1 MQRNPPPTLPLLQA
15 RCDRL
20 RLVVLIPTYNNAGT
34 LGRVLREVQQYTR
47 NIIVVNDGSTDAT
60 ADVLRG
66 FPEVARVS
74 YPRNVG
80 KGWALRQGFAAAT
93 AAGYEHAITID
104 SDGQHFAADL
114 PTFVDKLEAEGP
126 ALLIGARNMAQDG
139 IPGKSSFGHKFSNFW
154 FWVET
159 GLRAPDTQSGY
170 RLYPLGP
177 LRGLRF
183 FTPKYEFEIE
193 VLVRAAWAGV
203 PIGSVPIAVYYA
215 PGKERITHFRPFQDF
230 SRISV
235 LNTVLVV
242 ITLLYIKPRQF
253 IASLFRRET
262 YTRLLKQIF
271 NSEESA
277 GHKARSVAFGVFMGI
292 APIWGFQLLVAIPLA
307 IALRLNRYL
316 VVLSAN
322 ISLPPMIPFILY
334 LSYLAGGL
342 VVARPLRLVS
352 AEGLTLAS
360 IHQNFV
366 QYFIGA
372 WLLAGAAA
380 LLAGAACYLRGPALV
395 PPRQTTTSTG
405 PWVTFFLLIYR
416 FFRVRRALFFA
427 VFGGTLA
434 GWRGWPRASG
444 WRKT

>member
-1 MQRNPPPTLPLLQA
+1 MQHVFRPPPLLQE

-20 RLVVLIPTYNNAGT
+20 KLAVIIPTFNNAGT
-34 LGRVLREVQQYTR
+34 LARVVREVQRYTCSV
-47 NIIVVNDGSTDAT
+47 IVVNDGSTDAT
-60 ADVLRG
+60 ADILTD
-66 FPEVARVS
+66 FPEVTLVS

-80 KGWALRQGFAAAT
+80 KGWALRQGFNAAA
-93 AAGYEHAITID
+93 AAGYDYAITID
-104 SDGQHFAADL
+104 SDGQHFATDL
-114 PTFVDKLEAEGP
+114 PTFVDKLEADGP
-126 ALLIGARNMAQDG
+126 ALLIGARNMTQDG

-154 FWVET
+154 FWFET
-159 GLRAPDTQSGY
+159 GLRAPDTQSGF
-170 RLYPLGP
+170 RLYPLAR
-177 LRGLRF
+177 LRGMRF

-235 LNTVLVV
+235 LNTVLVI
-242 ITLLYIKPRQF
+242 ITLLYIKPKQF
-253 IASLFRRET
+253 IASLFRRRT
-262 YTRLLKQIF
+262 YTKLLGQIF
-271 NSEESA
+271 NAEESA

-316 VVLSAN
+316 VVLAAN
-322 ISLPPMIPFILY
+322 ISLPPMIPFVLY
-334 LSYLAGGL
+334 LSYLMGGMM
-342 VVARPLRLVS
+342 VTRPRHLAS

-380 LLAGAACYLRGPALV
+380 LLAGAATYVGQLFYHRAKQRPIPAH
-395 PPRQTTTSTG
+395 G
-405 PWVTFFLLIYR
+405 
-416 FFRVRRALFFA
+416 
-427 VFGGTLA
+427 
-434 GWRGWPRASG
+434 
-444 WRKT
+444 

>member
-1 MQRNPPPTLPLLQA
+1 MQHVFSPLPLLQE

-20 RLVVLIPTYNNAGT
+20 KLAVIIPTYNNAGT
-34 LGRVLREVQQYTR
+34 LARVVREVQQYTR
-47 NIIVVNDGSTDAT
+47 NVIVVNDGSTDGT
-60 ADVLRG
+60 ADMLKG
-66 FPEVARVS
+66 FPEVTLVS
-74 YPRNVG
+74 YPQNVG
-80 KGWALRQGFAAAT
+80 KGWALRQGFKAAT
-93 AAGYEHAITID
+93 QAGYDYAITID

-139 IPGKSSFGHKFSNFW
+139 IPGRSSFGHKFSNFW
-154 FWVET
+154 FWFET

-170 RLYPLGP
+170 RLYPLAW
-177 LRGLRF
+177 LRGRRF

-203 PIGSVPIAVYYA
+203 PIGSVPIAVYYP

-242 ITLLYIKPRQF
+242 ITLLYIKPKQL
-253 IASLFRRET
+253 INSLFRRET
-262 YTRLLKQIF
+262 YVRLLGHVF
-271 NSEESA
+271 NAEESA

-292 APIWGFQLLVAIPLA
+292 APLWGFQLLVAIPAA

-316 VVLSAN
+316 VVLAAN

-334 LSYLAGGL
+334 LSYLTGGL
-342 VVARPLRLVS
+342 VVARPLRLAS

-360 IHQNFV
+360 VHQNFV

-372 WLLAGAAA
+372 WLLAGSAA
-380 LLAGAACYLRGPALV
+380 LLAGAATYVG
-395 PPRQTTTSTG
+395 Q
-405 PWVTFFLLIYR
+405 
-416 FFRVRRALFFA
+416 LFFQ
-427 VFGGTLA
+427 
-434 GWRGWPRASG
+434 RAKQRPIPAHG
-444 WRKT
+444 

>member
-1 MQRNPPPTLPLLQA
+1 MQHVTTPLPLLQE

-20 RLVVLIPTYNNAGT
+20 KLAVIIPTYNNAGT
-34 LGRVLREVQQYTR
+34 LARVVREVQQYTR
-47 NIIVVNDGSTDAT
+47 NVIVVNDGSTNAT
-60 ADVLRG
+60 AEILQG
-66 FPEVARVS
+66 FPEVTLVS
-74 YPRNVG
+74 YPQNVG
-80 KGWALRQGFAAAT
+80 KGWALRQGFKAAN
-93 AAGYEHAITID
+93 AAGYDYAITID
-104 SDGQHFAADL
+104 SDGQHFATDL

-154 FWVET
+154 FWFET

-170 RLYPLGP
+170 RLYPLAR
-177 LRGLRF
+177 LRGMRF

-203 PIGSVPIAVYYA
+203 SIGSVPIAVYYA

-235 LNTVLVV
+235 LNTVLVI
-242 ITLLYIKPRQF
+242 ITLLYIKPKLF

-262 YTRLLKQIF
+262 YTWLFGQIF
-271 NSEESA
+271 NDEESA
-277 GHKARSVAFGVFMGI
+277 GHKALSVAFGVFMGI
-292 APIWGFQLLVAIPLA
+292 APLWGFQLLVAIPAA

-316 VVLSAN
+316 VVLAAN

-342 VVARPLRLVS
+342 VVARPLRLAS

-372 WLLAGAAA
+372 WLLAAGTA
-380 LLAGAACYLRGPALV
+380 LLAGAATYVGQLFYHRGKQRPVAAH
-395 PPRQTTTSTG
+395 G
-405 PWVTFFLLIYR
+405 
-416 FFRVRRALFFA
+416 
-427 VFGGTLA
+427 
-434 GWRGWPRASG
+434 
-444 WRKT
+444 